1 MARKRPRDIQQLFG
15 RQRLARFTDFTE
27 QYQLWQQQLQHC
39 FDALQ
44 LSPMLA
50 HCKVVSVRAHTLV
63 LEVSS
68 AALASRLKQQQ
79 RRIITHFQSESTGDI
94 SQLDVRVRPSL
105 GASKPIP
112 TQSKP
117 QVDKIPEDSVSSG
130 TPMNE
135 AQKAAKQLREQAEL
149 CEEPLRSQLLA
160 LADKYES

>member
-27 QYQLWQQQLQHC
+27 QYLLWQQQLQHC

-79 RRIITHFQSESTGDI
+79 GRIITYFQSGSTLPITD
-94 SQLDVRVRPSL
+94 LEVRVRP
-105 GASKPIP
+105 GTHASAQTALQAVQKTDIIETKPEAP
-112 TQSKP
+112 K
-117 QVDKIPEDSVSSG
+117 E
-130 TPMNE
+130 NE
-135 AQKAAKQLREQAEL
+135 AVRKLREQAEL

-160 LADKYES
+160 LADKYEL